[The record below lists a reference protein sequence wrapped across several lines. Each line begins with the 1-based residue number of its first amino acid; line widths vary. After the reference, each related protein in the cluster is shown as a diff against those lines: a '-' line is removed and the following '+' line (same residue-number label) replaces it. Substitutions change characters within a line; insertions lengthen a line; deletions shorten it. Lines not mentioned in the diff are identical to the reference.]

1 MSITTDFAPQID
13 GPATGKIGASTTAM
27 TELLDRLRALTE
39 NARRGDLTQRLIQ
52 ARNRVADPRLRIVVT
67 GETEQGMSGLVEA
80 VAGEL
85 PGAAAVPARTVAP
98 GMFPAPGQDLP
109 EAAPAQ
115 GVVFVDAPGVSGV
128 ESAGASA
135 VLSLLAGADAVLFV
149 SDASQEYT
157 EPELAYLARIQE
169 LCPNVIGVITKIDQ
183 YHRWADIQRAN
194 RGHLDRAGL
203 DMPLLPVSAHQHQ
216 AARELGDEGLAVE
229 SGIPQLVE
237 FLADRVIAG
246 ADMVLR
252 TNVINDVRIVSDQLA
267 MALNAELD
275 VLNDP
280 SRGAELVARTQQA
293 QQSANRLRE
302 QTANWQLVLGDGMT
316 ELVVDVEHDLRHR
329 LRLLMREAEA
339 DIIKSD
345 PVPRWERFSAWLDGR
360 VADAVQANFLLAYTR
375 SCELAECVGARFA
388 EESGRVLPQL
398 KLNDPRFALDSVQS
412 LEELESRKSGL
423 ISQAVNT
430 LRGSYGGVLMVGV
443 VSSLAGL
450 ALLNPWSIGA
460 GVILGAHTFWEER
473 KNRSARRQAE
483 AKLAV
488 SRLMDDVIFQV
499 GKEATFRL
507 REVQRYLRDHF
518 TAVANELLRSADDAV
533 YAAQMASQAHAEER
547 DARLAQVADRLSQ
560 LRQLRVQAAG
570 LVNGR

>member
-1 MSITTDFAPQID
+1 MSITTDFAPQHS
-13 GPATGKIGASTTAM
+13 ATGKAGASTAAM
-27 TELLDRLRALTE
+27 TDLLDHLRALTE
-39 NARRGDLTQRLIQ
+39 RAGRRDLNQRLIQ
-52 ARNRVADPRLRIVVT
+52 ARRRVTDPQLRIVVT
-67 GETEQGMSGLVEA
+67 GETEQGMSALVQT
-80 VAGEL
+80 VAAEL
-85 PGAAAVPARTVAP
+85 PGAAAVPASGVAP
-98 GMFPAPGQDLP
+98 GMFAAAADEPT
-109 EAAPAQ
+109 APASAD
-115 GVVFVDAPGVSGV
+115 GVMFVDAPGVSGV

-157 EPELAYLARIQE
+157 QPELAYLARIQE
-169 LCPNVIGVITKIDQ
+169 LCPTVVGVITKIDQ
-183 YHRWADIQRAN
+183 YHRWADIQQAN

-203 DMPLLPVSAHQHQ
+203 DIPLLPVSAHQHQ
-216 AARELGDEGLAVE
+216 TAAQLGDAELAVE
-229 SGIPQLVE
+229 SGVPQLVE
-237 FLADRVIAG
+237 FLTDRVVAG

-267 MALNAELD
+267 MALNAEMD

-280 SRGAELVARTQQA
+280 SRGAELVAQTQRA
-293 QQSANRLRE
+293 QRDANRLRD

-329 LRLLMREAEA
+329 LRVLVREAEA
-339 DIIKSD
+339 DIMRSD
-345 PVPRWERFSAWLDGR
+345 PAPRWERFGAWLDGKI
-360 VADAVQANFLLAYTR
+360 ADAVQANFLFAYTR
-375 SCELAECVGARFA
+375 SCELSEQVAARFA

-398 KLNDPRFALDSVQS
+398 RLNDPRFALDSVHS
-412 LEELESRKSGL
+412 LEELESRKRGI

-460 GVILGAHTFWEER
+460 GVILGAHTLWEER
-473 KNRSARRQAE
+473 KNRAARRQAE
-483 AKLAV
+483 AKNAV

-499 GKEATFRL
+499 GKEATYRL

-518 TAVANELLRSADDAV
+518 SAVANELLRSADDAV
-533 YAAQMASQAHAEER
+533 YAAQVASQTHAEER
-547 DARLAQVADRLSQ
+547 DARLGEVAERLSE
-560 LRQLRVQAAG
+560 LRQLRVRAAG
-570 LVNGR
+570 LVERR